1 MGAPEIV
8 DTSRLGPQQ
17 GFRIWARIL
26 ARDLEPLAVRRDA
39 ERPFSVFMQR
49 QAVGPIHLQ
58 RIRAEAHV
66 AERTRA
72 TIRAADPGLF
82 HLMLQLRGS
91 CAVEQD
97 DRSAVAGP
105 GQLVAWQS
113 STPYAIQ
120 GLEPFEALIVVCPAR
135 LLAKEIGRW
144 TAEPLESTAGVG
156 RIARN
161 YLTDLFDTG
170 EGDVVGE
177 RAHSLLARSTVELIQ
192 ALYVEEDDR
201 GTRCGRGTEDLRRE
215 ISSYIDANLSDPE
228 LDVASIADAIPVSR
242 GYLHRLLAAEG
253 TTVARHHPRPAA
265 GALPARPPGPGV
277 RGRVHRPDRDAL
289 GVRQRGPLQPGVP
302 HGVRRVAERTACRG
316 RRRDGPGVVI
326 TTAVRASRWRRS
338 ACPCPR
344 S

>member
-8 DTSRLGPQQ
+8 DTSRVGPQE

-39 ERPFSVFMQR
+39 EQPFSVFMQR
-49 QAVGPIHLQ
+49 HAVGPIHLQ

-72 TIRAADPGLF
+72 TIRTADPGWF

-91 CAVEQD
+91 CAVQQD

-113 STPYAIQ
+113 SSPYAIE

-144 TAEPLESTAGVG
+144 TAEPLESTSGVG

-161 YLTDLFDTG
+161 YLTDLFDSGQG
-170 EGDVVGE
+170 EVVGE

-201 GTRCGRGTEDLRRE
+201 GTRCQRGTEDLRRE
-215 ISSYIDANLSDPE
+215 ISSYIDANLGDPE

-253 TTVARHHPRPAA
+253 TTVRGTIRARRLERCRRDLLDPAFADEPIARIATRWGFVSAAHFSRVFRAAFGESPSELRA
-265 GALPARPPGPGV
+265 GAVGVTAPAR
-277 RGRVHRPDRDAL
+277 
-289 GVRQRGPLQPGVP
+289 
-302 HGVRRVAERTACRG
+302 
-316 RRRDGPGVVI
+316 
-326 TTAVRASRWRRS
+326 
-338 ACPCPR
+338 
-344 S
+344 

>member
-1 MGAPEIV
+1 MAAPEIV
-8 DTSRLGPQQ
+8 DTSRVGPQE

-39 ERPFSVFMQR
+39 QRPFSVVMQR
-49 QAVGPIHLQ
+49 HAVGPIHLQ

-113 STPYAIQ
+113 SRPYAIE

-135 LLAKEIGRW
+135 LLAKEIGSR
-144 TAEPLESTAGVG
+144 TAASLESTSGVG

-161 YLTDLFDTG
+161 YFTDLFDSGQG
-170 EGDVVGE
+170 EVVGE

-201 GTRCGRGTEDLRRE
+201 GTRCGRGTEDLRRDV
-215 ISSYIDANLSDPE
+215 SSYIDANLGDPE

-242 GYLHRLLAAEG
+242 GYLHRLLAAKG
-253 TTVARHHPRPAA
+253 TTVRGTIRARRLERCRRDLLDPAFAGEPIARIATRWGFVSAAHFSRVFRTAFGESPSELRA
-265 GALPARPPGPGV
+265 GAVGVTAPAPDHDGGPSQPLATVRLPLP
-277 RGRVHRPDRDAL
+277 
-289 GVRQRGPLQPGVP
+289 
-302 HGVRRVAERTACRG
+302 
-316 RRRDGPGVVI
+316 
-326 TTAVRASRWRRS
+326 S
-338 ACPCPR
+338 
-344 S
+344 

>member
-8 DTSRLGPQQ
+8 DTSRVGPQE

-39 ERPFSVFMQR
+39 EQPFSVFMQR
-49 QAVGPIHLQ
+49 HAVGPIHLQ

-72 TIRAADPGLF
+72 TIRTADPGWF

-91 CAVEQD
+91 CAVQQD

-113 STPYAIQ
+113 SSPYAIE

-144 TAEPLESTAGVG
+144 TAEPLESASGVG

-161 YLTDLFDTG
+161 HLTALFDTG
-170 EGDVVGE
+170 QGEVVGE

-201 GTRCGRGTEDLRRE
+201 GTRCQRGTEDLRRE
-215 ISSYIDANLSDPE
+215 ISSYIDANLGDPE

-253 TTVARHHPRPAA
+253 TTVRGTIRARRLERCRRDLLDPAFADEPIARIATRWGFVSAAHFSRVFRAAFGESPSELRA
-265 GALPARPPGPGV
+265 GAVGVTAPAR
-277 RGRVHRPDRDAL
+277 
-289 GVRQRGPLQPGVP
+289 
-302 HGVRRVAERTACRG
+302 
-316 RRRDGPGVVI
+316 
-326 TTAVRASRWRRS
+326 
-338 ACPCPR
+338 
-344 S
+344 

>member
-8 DTSRLGPQQ
+8 DTSRVGPQE

-39 ERPFSVFMQR
+39 EQPFSVFMQR
-49 QAVGPIHLQ
+49 HAVGPIHLQ

-72 TIRAADPGLF
+72 TIRTADPGWF

-91 CAVEQD
+91 CAVQQD

-113 STPYAIQ
+113 SSPYAIE

-144 TAEPLESTAGVG
+144 TAEPLESTSGVG

-161 YLTDLFDTG
+161 YLTALFDTG
-170 EGDVVGE
+170 QGEVVGE

-201 GTRCGRGTEDLRRE
+201 GTRCQRGTEDLRRE
-215 ISSYIDANLSDPE
+215 ISSYIDANLGDP
-228 LDVASIADAIPVSR
+228 DWTSR
-242 GYLHRLLAAEG
+242 RSLTRSRSHAATCTG
-253 TTVARHHPRPAA
+253 SSPRRARRCAAPSAPGGWSAA
-265 GALPARPPGPGV
+265 GATCWTRPSPTSPS
-277 RGRVHRPDRDAL
+277 P
-289 GVRQRGPLQPGVP
+289 
-302 HGVRRVAERTACRG
+302 
-316 RRRDGPGVVI
+316 
-326 TTAVRASRWRRS
+326 ASRRAGAS
-338 ACPCPR
+338 
-344 S
+344 

>member
-8 DTSRLGPQQ
+8 DTSRLGPQE

-26 ARDLEPLAVRRDA
+26 APDLEPLAVRRDA

-49 QAVGPIHLQ
+49 HAVGPIHLQ

-113 STPYAIQ
+113 SSPYAIQ

-135 LLAKEIGRW
+135 LLAKGIGRW
-144 TAEPLESTAGVG
+144 TAELLESTAGVG

-170 EGDVVGE
+170 EGDVGE

-242 GYLHRLLAAEG
+242 GYLHRLLAVEG
-253 TTVARHHPRPAA
+253 TTVRGTIRARRLERCRRDLLDPAFADESIARIATRWGFVSAAHFSRVFRAAFGESPSELRA
-265 GALPARPPGPGV
+265 GAVGVTAPA
-277 RGRVHRPDRDAL
+277 
-289 GVRQRGPLQPGVP
+289 
-302 HGVRRVAERTACRG
+302 
-316 RRRDGPGVVI
+316 
-326 TTAVRASRWRRS
+326 S
-338 ACPCPR
+338 
-344 S
+344 

>member
-8 DTSRLGPQQ
+8 DTSRVGPQE

-49 QAVGPIHLQ
+49 HAVGPIHLQ

-113 STPYAIQ
+113 SSPYAIE
-120 GLEPFEALIVVCPAR
+120 GLEPFEALIVVCPGQAAR
-135 LLAKEIGRW
+135 
-144 TAEPLESTAGVG
+144 
-156 RIARN
+156 
-161 YLTDLFDTG
+161 
-170 EGDVVGE
+170 EGD
-177 RAHSLLARSTVELIQ
+177 RSL
-192 ALYVEEDDR
+192 D
-201 GTRCGRGTEDLRRE
+201 GR
-215 ISSYIDANLSDPE
+215 
-228 LDVASIADAIPVSR
+228 
-242 GYLHRLLAAEG
+242 
-253 TTVARHHPRPAA
+253 AA
-265 GALPARPPGPGV
+265 GEHLGRRADRPQLP
-277 RGRVHRPDRDAL
+277 HRP
-289 GVRQRGPLQPGVP
+289 VRQRRRARSSASGPI
-302 HGVRRVAERTACRG
+302 RSS
-316 RRRDGPGVVI
+316 
-326 TTAVRASRWRRS
+326 RAAPSS
-338 ACPCPR
+338 
-344 S
+344 